1 MQISI
6 VTTALNAEETIGQC
20 LESVRRQS
28 VHAEHIVVDG
38 GSSDGTLKVVTKE
51 GGHVAQVISEP
62 DAGIYDGM
70 NKGIAM
76 ASGDIV
82 GTLNADD
89 VYAGP
94 DILAKVAD
102 AFSDAAVEA
111 CYGDLVYTA
120 PRDLN
125 RVVRYWKSSP
135 YDIKRFYWG
144 WMPPHPTFFVRRRV
158 YRQYGR
164 FDLSM
169 GSAADYEIMLR
180 FLLRYRL
187 PAVYLPVVMV
197 RMRTGGVSNRSLK
210 NRLRA
215 NRYDRAAWRVNRLS
229 PYPWTTVMKPLRK
242 IGQFFGKPS
251 RPGLGLD
258 RQYQN
263 QE

>member
-1 MQISI
+1 
-6 VTTALNAEETIGQC
+6 
-20 LESVRRQS
+20 
-28 VHAEHIVVDG
+28 
-38 GSSDGTLKVVTKE
+38 
-51 GGHVAQVISEP
+51 VAKVISEP

-76 ASGDIV
+76 SSGDIV
-82 GTLNADD
+82 GMLNADD

-94 DILAKVAD
+94 DILEKVTD
-102 AFSDAAVEA
+102 AFRNTAVDA
-111 CYGDLVYTA
+111 CYGDLVYTD

-135 YDIKRFYWG
+135 YDISRFYWG

-158 YRQYGR
+158 YQQYGL
-164 FDLSM
+164 FNLSM

-187 PAVYLPVVMV
+187 AAVYLPMVMV

-215 NRYDRAAWRVNRLS
+215 NRSDRAAWRVNSLS
-229 PYPWTTVMKPLRK
+229 PYPWTTVLKPLRK
-242 IGQFFGKPS
+242 IGQFICQPS
-251 RPGLGLD
+251 HPDPNTD
-258 RQYQN
+258 RNYQN
-263 QE
+263 QA